1 MTATTTEC
9 ADDRYGGLDL
19 WSTSDQVAAILSV
32 QQHALAA
39 VEPARSALAAAIVGL
54 ADRLRS
60 GGRMAYLGAGTSGVI
75 AQMDALELPGT
86 FGIGPDRLPVI
97 LAGGLQSLVAPAGG
111 SEDDAGAAEAA
122 VDDFD
127 IGPADGLIAVAAS
140 GCTPFTVAGLRR
152 AAARGAMTVGI
163 ACVPATPLLAAS
175 HHPILI
181 ETPPEVVAGSTRMGA
196 GTAQKCALNILSTGV
211 AIRLGHAYAG
221 LMVNMTPD
229 NGKLRQRAACIVAKA
244 AGVDPIEA
252 ELALAQA
259 GGSVKTA
266 VTLCLAGGDVDA
278 ARARLRRSGGDI
290 RAAVAQSRV
299 A

>member
-9 ADDRYGGLDL
+9 ADDRYGCLDL

-32 QQHALAA
+32 QQQALVA
-39 VEPARSALAAAIVGL
+39 VEPARAALAAAIDDL
-54 ADRLRS
+54 AERLRS
-60 GGRMAYLGAGTSGVI
+60 GGRMAYIGAGTSGVI

-86 FGIGPDRLPVI
+86 FGIGRDRLPVI
-97 LAGGLQSLVAPAGG
+97 LAGGSPSLITPAGG
-111 SEDDAGAAEAA
+111 AEDDAGAAETA
-122 VDDFD
+122 VHDLGL
-127 IGPADGLIAVAAS
+127 GPADSLIGLAAS
-140 GCTPFTVAGLRR
+140 GSTPFTVAGLRR
-152 AAARGAMTVGI
+152 AAACGAMTVGI
-163 ACVPATPLLAAS
+163 ACVRGSPLLTAS
-175 HHPILI
+175 QHPILI

-196 GTAQKCALNILSTGV
+196 ATAQKCALNILSTGV

-229 NGKLRQRAACIVAKA
+229 NGKLRQRAASIVSRA
-244 AGVDPIEA
+244 AGVDSAQA
-252 ELALAQA
+252 EHALERA

-266 VTLCLAGGDVDA
+266 VTLCLAGGDADA

-290 RAAVAQSRV
+290 RAALTQSRV